1 MIACL
6 LIPGFELRVALR
18 SRPRLAAVPA
28 ALAPPPGREPV
39 LGPVTA
45 AAEAAGVVAGMRL
58 GEALATCPELALVD
72 PDPAGAEREWEGVL
86 RRLEDSGFGVEPVE
100 PGVVVFETRGVER
113 LYGGVEAA
121 LSKALAS
128 VGPAWDPRAGAGQR
142 RFVALAAASVARPG
156 QAVIVEG
163 EEERS
168 FLEPL
173 PLSLL
178 PLEEERYAEL
188 EGLGVRTLGALAA
201 LPGGAVAERLG
212 QEGKRA
218 WSLARGGERRR
229 VRGRSPAAEL
239 VEALSFPEAVANE
252 LTLRRAFGAL
262 LDRLL
267 ARPERERR
275 PFRKLALAAR
285 LVGGGS
291 WRRTVTLR
299 EASAE
304 RGKLR
309 AALGPKLVEIPAP
322 VVELRLEAVE
332 LAEHAGQQLALLA
345 PAGEE
350 TDALLREGL
359 RQVRASAGVAPSGR
373 WWRWRR
379 GRGSRR
385 RGRWWCHAMSGDLL
399 PGRRGPPELSE
410 ACARRDD
417 RRRRAPPRQPRGRD
431 RGPRGVARRRSL
443 VDRRAGRPALLR
455 GRARVRAERVRLPG
469 RRAAVLVRS
478 ARLTGRRHAGSLS
491 SGRPSFAGVEA

>member
-18 SRPRLAAVPA
+18 SRPRLAVVPA
-28 ALAPPPGREPV
+28 ALAPEPGREPL

-45 AAEAAGVVAGMRL
+45 AAEAAGDVAGMRL
-58 GEALATCPELALVD
+58 GEALATCPELVLVD
-72 PDPAGAEREWEGVL
+72 PDPAGAEREWEGAL

-100 PGVVVFETRGVER
+100 PGVVVFETSGVER

-142 RFVALAAASVARPG
+142 RFVALAAASARPG

-168 FLEPL
+168 CLEPL

-239 VEALSFPEAVANE
+239 IEALSFPEAVANE
-252 LTLRRAFGAL
+252 LTLRRAFVRCLTGRCAAGTG
-262 LDRLL
+262 RG
-267 ARPERERR
+267 

-299 EASAE
+299 EATGE
-304 RGKLR
+304 RGR
-309 AALGPKLVEIPAP
+309 VRSALGPKLVEIPAGGRA
-322 VVELRLEAVE
+322 RLEAASR
-332 LAEHAGQQLALLA
+332 LPSTATGAGTGGPRGRECRVAA
-345 PAGEE
+345 PG
-350 TDALLREGL
+350 R
-359 RQVRASAGVAPSGR
+359 APSGR
-373 WWRWRR
+373 ASPGGGAVGGRR
-379 GRGSRR
+379 GRAVVA
-385 RGRWWCHAMSGDLL
+385 H
-399 PGRRGPPELSE
+399 PET
-410 ACARRDD
+410 
-417 RRRRAPPRQPRGRD
+417 RAP
-431 RGPRGVARRRSL
+431 SF
-443 VDRRAGRPALLR
+443 LR
-455 GRARVRAERVRLPG
+455 V
-469 RRAAVLVRS
+469 
-478 ARLTGRRHAGSLS
+478 
-491 SGRPSFAGVEA
+491 